1 MSRPLTIKDSLHS
14 SYTDKEIQKL
24 KSFTYGVSEFID
36 VLGSISFMSGVPREF
51 YQAGADNCQGNQC
64 VIRAIDYHGA
74 VLSEPAALIGVWRV
88 YFLLDKQP
96 TWSSLLGY
104 TVLPSWSEIFDV
116 IIGAPGPY
124 STLNAEALATR
135 FEVLF
140 DSGMQGMVQD
150 PVTGVYT
157 ESCAQPLHVYIK
169 KKIVVQRMTAG
180 TDATVASVVRNAVYM
195 IGLHTGVPG
204 DGAVNSGRVRI
215 YFE

>member
-1 MSRPLTIKDSLHS
+1 MSRPLTIKDSLKS
-14 SYTDKEIQKL
+14 SYVDKEILQL
-24 KSFTYGVSEFID
+24 KSYTYGVSEFID

-51 YQAGADNCQGNQC
+51 YNPSGDSCQGDQC

-88 YFLLDKQP
+88 YFILDKQP
-96 TWSSLLGY
+96 TISS
-104 TVLPSWSEIFDV
+104 VLHYAVFPAWSELFDV
-116 IIGAPGPY
+116 VIGAPGPY
-124 STLNAEALATR
+124 STLNAEGLKTR

-169 KKIVVQRMTAG
+169 KKIVVQRLAAG
-180 TDATVASVVRNAVYM
+180 TSDTLGSVVKNAVYM